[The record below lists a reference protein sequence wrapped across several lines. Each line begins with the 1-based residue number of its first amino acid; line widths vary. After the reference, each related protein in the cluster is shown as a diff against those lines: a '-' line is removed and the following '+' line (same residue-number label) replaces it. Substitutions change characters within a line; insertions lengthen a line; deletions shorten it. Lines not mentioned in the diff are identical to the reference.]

1 MISCNDIMHPFL
13 QESRAMKELIQEKY
27 ILLWIN
33 KYIKVT
39 RTREEKMIKH
49 KRVHMF
55 LVSLFNIPPL
65 HSVKLMR

>member
-1 MISCNDIMHPFL
+1 
-13 QESRAMKELIQEKY
+13 MKELIQEKY